1 MFITQ
6 TFVISVGSYLK
17 SDLPNARYAFNNS
30 VIMNKGAGL
39 YFHPVADP
47 IMEKIGKKVKTTE
60 FIYHSPMAEEAIL
73 YFILYKFGKEL
84 PLKFNIY

>member
-1 MFITQ
+1 
-6 TFVISVGSYLK
+6 VGSYLK

-47 IMEKIGKKVKTTE
+47 VMEKIGKKGKTTE
-60 FIYHSPMAEEAIL
+60 FIYHDAMVEESILYLFYINLEKIYQLKRKAIL
-73 YFILYKFGKEL
+73 IH
-84 PLKFNIY
+84 